1 LVVRIIYSAVLAKY
15 HAFATILTRRRL
27 IGGVSYARVRE
38 ATGFF
43 SLSVAVNPPDR
54 SYAASVPPTEA
65 AFLFGGFLC
74 GRRAVTIAPPM
85 PPPDTFSPTPG
96 FTGRALACQRGE
108 RLIFRGLDF
117 TLPAGGALL
126 LLGPNGSGKSSLLRL
141 MAGLTPPAAGAL
153 AWDGVALRENPAA
166 HRARLHFIGHSDAL
180 KPVLSARETLDFWA
194 RMRGASGD
202 VMAALA
208 RFGLAAA
215 ADLPCRYLSAGQ
227 RRRLALAR
235 LIAIPAP
242 LWLLDEPLT
251 SLDAEAATQLLEAV
265 AGHRRSGGR
274 IVLSTHVPIDLPDAM
289 RLLLADFR
297 PAPAELAA

>member
-1 LVVRIIYSAVLAKY
+1 MSLADNPSA
-15 HAFATILTRRRL
+15 
-27 IGGVSYARVRE
+27 S
-38 ATGFF
+38 
-43 SLSVAVNPPDR
+43 
-54 SYAASVPPTEA
+54 
-65 AFLFGGFLC
+65 
-74 GRRAVTIAPPM
+74 
-85 PPPDTFSPTPG
+85 PG
-96 FTGRALACQRGE
+96 FTGRALACRRGE

-117 TLPAGGALL
+117 ALPPGGALV

-141 MAGLTPPAAGAL
+141 MAGLTPPAAGTL
-153 AWDGVALRENPAA
+153 AWDGIELREDRAT

-194 RMRGASGD
+194 RMRGVPGD
-202 VMAALA
+202 VAPALA

-235 LIAIPAP
+235 LVAAPAP

-251 SLDAEAATQLLEAV
+251 SLDAEAAAQLLA
-265 AGHRRSGGR
+265 AIAAHRQSGGR
-274 IVLSTHVPIDLPDAM
+274 VVLSTHAPIDLPDAA
-289 RLLLADFR
+289 RLSLADFR